1 MKRHK
6 NWQEW
11 GKRRAAQH
19 QMARTINPLLNE
31 ICDSFFRR
39 DPILNLFQSNRGQRT
54 PFFSGSEMRIPLQ
67 FQESKEAPCQTV
79 QA

>member
-11 GKRRAAQH
+11 GRRRAAQH
-19 QMARTINPLLNE
+19 QMARTITLLLDE
-31 ICDSFFRR
+31 ICDSLFRR
-39 DPILNLFQSNRGQRT
+39 DPILNIFQSSHGQRA

-67 FQESKEAPCQTV
+67 FDHSKE

>member
-11 GKRRAAQH
+11 GRKRAEFH
-19 QMARTINPLLNE
+19 QRQRLMNTIYADINE
-31 ICDSFFRR
+31 VVKHLYER
-39 DPILNLFQSNRGQRT
+39 DPIWKFVQNPGPCAFH
-54 PFFSGSEMRIPLQ
+54 SGSEMRIPLQ
-67 FQESKEAPCQTV
+67 FEQQ